1 MATYKF
7 TQFKVEIVNPTI
19 TIDLNSI
26 SDKALDKLLA
36 VDVLLTT
43 DTASFGVRAEDMPY
57 VDTWEDSEVEEMV
70 NEWLVQ
76 FEI

>member
-1 MATYKF
+1 MTYKF
-7 TQFKVEIVNPTI
+7 TQFNVGIENPTI
-19 TIDLNSI
+19 TINLNTI
-26 SDKALDKLLA
+26 SDKALDQLLA

-57 VDTWEDSEVEEMV
+57 VNTWEDDDVQGMV
-70 NEWLVQ
+70 DIWLVQ